1 MHLMPKRL
9 DKREWQHTQDY
20 WREKDE
26 FPEIDLDGAVFHYEL
41 IRDLD
46 SSKEAE
52 STVSPEERKPVFVS
66 SSPI

>member
-1 MHLMPKRL
+1 MPKRL

-26 FPEIDLDGAVFHYEL
+26 FPQIDLDDTVFHYERR
-41 IRDLD
+41 RDPAL
-46 SSKEAE
+46 SKEAA
-52 STVSPEERKPVFVS
+52 STASSEEPKPVFVS